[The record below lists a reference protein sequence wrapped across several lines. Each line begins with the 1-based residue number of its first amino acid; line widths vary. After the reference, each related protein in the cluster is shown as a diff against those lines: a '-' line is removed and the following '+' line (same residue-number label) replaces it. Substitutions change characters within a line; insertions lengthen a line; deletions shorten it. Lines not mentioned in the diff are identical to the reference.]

1 MASSSANIDNDDEP
15 DDAPSGATNT
25 RQVRLEVSSQVLA
38 VCGEWMCV
46 AGKRVH
52 LVRLADRAEFPLPI
66 ACTSVGFD
74 AAGTRLL
81 VGADDKQ
88 VLLYDTL
95 PPGDTPPRKWTAGKK
110 VGCVAFSPDGL
121 FALWS
126 DLFGECYS
134 VALSEA
140 DATPQLVLGH
150 LSPVSHLIFSSN
162 GSALLTADRE
172 GHIRSS
178 HWPHAFVIECYYLW
192 HSTPLSLV
200 LPLKS
205 CPLVLSATSE
215 GKEICVWKAHSGALL
230 DRVAASTCINP
241 PKMELESVFDNPQ
254 CSLTLSIA
262 CACEIVSQ
270 SLVAFA
276 YPTGIAFCKI
286 EYDSDASTAK
296 LLEKEGPRRIN
307 NFDSNWGDL
316 AAMAHSAESRVL
328 CALTKG
334 KIPDA
339 FTGTSSTEILLFP
352 ELDFTYHPA
361 GFGFDEAA
369 AKVVRLLEEPSQNPQ
384 AAGEEAMAIS

>member
-1 MASSSANIDNDDEP
+1 MRCRQAR
-15 DDAPSGATNT
+15 AP
-25 RQVRLEVSSQVLA
+25 RPPR
-38 VCGEWMCV
+38 
-46 AGKRVH
+46 RP
-52 LVRLADRAEFPLPI
+52 REFPLPI

-88 VLLYDTL
+88 VLLYETL

-230 DRVAASTCINP
+230 DRVAAATCINP
-241 PKMELESVFDNPQ
+241 PKMEMESVFDNPQ

-286 EYDSDASTAK
+286 SMIRMLPLPSCWRRKGRGGLTTSIQIGAILRPWRTAQ
-296 LLEKEGPRRIN
+296 N
-307 NFDSNWGDL
+307 L
-316 AAMAHSAESRVL
+316 AYSARSQRAKFQTLSRVL
-328 CALTKG
+328 AVQKSSSFRSWISHITQLDLGLTK
-334 KIPDA
+334 PLQRSFA
-339 FTGTSSTEILLFP
+339 YWRSRARTHRRRARRQWLLA
-352 ELDFTYHPA
+352 E
-361 GFGFDEAA
+361 
-369 AKVVRLLEEPSQNPQ
+369 
-384 AAGEEAMAIS
+384 MALM

>member
-230 DRVAASTCINP
+230 DRMEASIVQHEATI
-241 PKMELESVFDNPQ
+241 
-254 CSLTLSIA
+254 T
-262 CACEIVSQ
+262 CACEIGAPHR
-270 SLVAFA
+270 LVAFGVRGA
-276 YPTGIAFCKI
+276 IIFCSTLSCAITFSNKP
-286 EYDSDASTAK
+286 DANSAGSPALSPMPELTIT
-296 LLEKEGPRRIN
+296 LPDLGSCDE
-307 NFDSNWGDL
+307 L
-316 AAMAHSAESRVL
+316 AAMAYSATAECGSRRGML

-334 KIPDA
+334 S
-339 FTGTSSTEILLFP
+339 GSVLLFP
-352 ELDFTYHPA
+352 RALDTGR
-361 GFGFDEAA
+361 GFEFDLEFAR
-369 AKVVRLLEEPSQNPQ
+369 VVRLVEEPSQNPQ